1 MGILTNLFEE
11 KRIPASSKGGPAC
24 RWYKKQLVS
33 PMERRVRSRMNA
45 LVAIDVERL
54 SRTQVEWVGRKAQQQ
69 TVGYMRDEI
78 RYFRTR

>member
-1 MGILTNLFEE
+1 
-11 KRIPASSKGGPAC
+11 
-24 RWYKKQLVS
+24 
-33 PMERRVRSRMNA
+33 MNA